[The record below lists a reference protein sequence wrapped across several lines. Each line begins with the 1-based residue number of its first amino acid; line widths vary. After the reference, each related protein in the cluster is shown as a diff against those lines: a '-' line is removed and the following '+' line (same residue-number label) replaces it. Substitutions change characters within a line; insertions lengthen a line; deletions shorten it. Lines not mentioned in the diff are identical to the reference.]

1 MADQN
6 LDSWV
11 QQQIRIAQQVCTSDN
26 NSWHHYLTNS
36 QPTDTSQFP
45 PLFFA
50 GIDVS
55 FPVPS
60 HDVQNAIAT
69 IAVVKIP
76 SSNTTETSQLVLSHS
91 KSVDIHTPYA
101 AGFLAFREAPVVT
114 QLLRDIPKVV
124 RENLACLLLD
134 GNGVLHPR
142 KAGLACHVG
151 VQHDIPTIGV
161 SKSLL
166 CVDGLNEPQV
176 RAFVANH
183 PHRYDGV
190 DIVGKSGFTWAK
202 ALITGNA
209 TNKPIYVSIG
219 NRVTLNTAARVTRK
233 LSTFRIPDPIRY
245 ADLHSR
251 AFLRGQ
257 PVAIFD
263 PHHFPTDD
271 Q

>member
-1 MADQN
+1 MVDQN
-6 LDSWV
+6 LDLWTE
-11 QQQIRIAQQVCTSDN
+11 QQLRIAELVCSNDN
-26 NSWHHYLTNS
+26 NSWHPKFS
-36 QPTDTSQFP
+36 DSTSTYSPQFS

-55 FPVPS
+55 FPTPS
-60 HDVQNAIAT
+60 HELQHAVAT
-69 IAVVKIP
+69 IAVVKFP
-76 SSNTTETSQLVLSHS
+76 SDTSTEASQLVLSHS
-91 KSVDIHTPYA
+91 KSVEVHTPYTP
-101 AGFLAFREAPVVT
+101 GFLAFREAPIVT
-114 QLLRDIPKVV
+114 QLLEDIPKTV
-124 RENLACLLLD
+124 RESLACILLD

-151 VQHDIPTIGV
+151 VQHNIPTIGV

-183 PHRYDGV
+183 PHRHEGV
-190 DIVGKSGFTWAK
+190 DIIGKSGFTWAK

-209 TNKPIYVSIG
+209 TNKPVYVSIG
-219 NRVTLNTAARVTRK
+219 HRVSLNTATQVTRK

-257 PVAIFD
+257 PIAVF
-263 PHHFPTDD
+263 HSQQFPSKD